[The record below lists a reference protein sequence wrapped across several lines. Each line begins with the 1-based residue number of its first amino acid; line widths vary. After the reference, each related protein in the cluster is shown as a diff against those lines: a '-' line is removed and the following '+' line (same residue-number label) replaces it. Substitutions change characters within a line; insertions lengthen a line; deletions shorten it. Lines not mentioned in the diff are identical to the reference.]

1 MVEVIPS
8 MQYTELFPREK
19 ATTRKCILVVE
30 NNVTN
35 AALLCEV
42 ISRGTSHHIFVA
54 SNAFA
59 ALKFV
64 RHIIPHLLILNQSLP
79 DMDGFELYTRLHT
92 MKELRN
98 VPTLMLGTQVPPIE
112 TDHCE
117 VKCIDNPF
125 DSDMLITAIEALT
138 HPPSEYFVHSFN

>member
-8 MQYTELFPREK
+8 MQYTEPFPLEK

-30 NNVTN
+30 NDVTN

-42 ISRGTSHHIFVA
+42 ISKGTSHHIFVA

-64 RHIIPHLLILNQSLP
+64 RHIIPHLLILNKSLP

-92 MKELRN
+92 MKELCN
-98 VPTLMLGTQVPPIE
+98 VPTLMLGTQVPPID
-112 TDHCE
+112 TDNCE
-117 VKCIDNPF
+117 VTCIDKPF
-125 DSDMLITAIEALT
+125 DSDKLITAIEALT
-138 HPPSEYFVHSFN
+138 NPPSVYFVHRFN

>member
-1 MVEVIPS
+1 MHSSCREQCYQCSTSLRGYFKGDFPS
-8 MQYTELFPREK
+8 YFCGIQCL
-19 ATTRKCILVVE
+19 
-30 NNVTN
+30 
-35 AALLCEV
+35 
-42 ISRGTSHHIFVA
+42 
-54 SNAFA
+54 
-59 ALKFV
+59 
-64 RHIIPHLLILNQSLP
+64 
-79 DMDGFELYTRLHT
+79 DGFELYTRLHT

-117 VKCIDNPF
+117 VKCIENPF